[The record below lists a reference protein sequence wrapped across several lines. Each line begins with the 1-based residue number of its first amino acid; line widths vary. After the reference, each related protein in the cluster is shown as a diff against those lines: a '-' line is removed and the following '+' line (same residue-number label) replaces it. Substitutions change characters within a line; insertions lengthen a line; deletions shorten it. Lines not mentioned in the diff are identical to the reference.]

1 LKVYRD
7 VSSIDEHLRGA
18 VLTVGNFDGVHL
30 GHQRIL
36 RTAHALAK
44 VSSGRVLAM
53 TFEPHPF
60 TLLRPDRAPPV
71 LTPWDEKLFQ
81 LQQAGADAVV
91 RLNTDWPLLSL
102 TAEDFVREI
111 LVKRIHPSY
120 IVEGPNFGFGR
131 DRKGDVTTL
140 AAMSSRGG
148 YQLRI
153 VEPYRIHLSD
163 DEALVISST
172 AVRQLLLAGE
182 VYKAAMCLGRPY
194 RLIGTVVHG
203 AAVGRKMGYPTVNLE
218 VEGQLVPAE
227 GVYAGL
233 VEVAG
238 LRKAAAISI
247 GRRPTLDG
255 RDLVIEAHVI
265 DETGDWYAERA
276 CLELVRRLRG
286 QIRFANREELTH
298 QIGVDIEQV
307 REATAAIR

>member
-44 VSSGRVLAM
+44 VSSAQVLAM
-53 TFEPHPF
+53 TFEPHPL

-71 LTPWDEKLFQ
+71 LTPWDEKIVQ
-81 LQQAGADAVV
+81 LKHAGADAVV

-131 DRKGDVTTL
+131 DRKGDVATL
-140 AAMSSRGG
+140 QAMSTKGG
-148 YQLRI
+148 YQVR
-153 VEPYRIHLSD
+153 VVDPYRVHLSD
-163 DEALVISST
+163 EETTVVSST
-172 AVRQLLLAGE
+172 VVRRLLTAGD
-182 VYKAAMCLGRPY
+182 VGRAAICLGRPY
-194 RLIGTVVHG
+194 RLVGTVVHG
-203 AAVGRKMGYPTVNLE
+203 AAVGRKMGYPTLNLDVGE
-218 VEGQLVPAE
+218 QLIPAE
-227 GVYAGL
+227 GVYAG
-233 VEVAG
+233 VAEVAG
-238 LRKAAAISI
+238 FRKAAAISI
-247 GRRPTLDG
+247 GKRPTMDG

-276 CLELVRRLRG
+276 SIELVRRLRD
-286 QIRFANREELTH
+286 QIRFANREALTH
-298 QIGVDIEQV
+298 QISLDIEQV
-307 REATAAIR
+307 REATASIR